1 MRNSQ
6 PFFSIGVTT
15 YNRQAFLEETLKSLL
30 EQSYQN
36 YEIIIGN
43 DCVEKPLT
51 EKLLGLHDKRL
62 RIINHKKNLGE
73 LGNMNSLLKLAKGRY
88 FIWIF
93 DDDPCS
99 PSLLRIAE
107 KNIRKF
113 NYPLA
118 VYPSFKHVYGS
129 KEVIFRSPK
138 NEIGFLIPGKK
149 FVNSYFLKKI
159 KILGCCGFYNTKY
172 LKKIGGVQKLSESK
186 FALHSE
192 YLLIIKSALLKK
204 IAYIPEPL
212 LVTRSHCGSWSTN
225 NKDLRYFMQAGYRLI
240 EEAFG
245 IFSHQT
251 LAKDIVINMRVVIKF
266 ILASVVV
273 KIIETHNHFSNKEY
287 LFFTRNIKKII
298 LGNKTTKKS
307 FEVAQIIDDF
317 NKIIIFY
324 KIKAYI
330 KNIVT
335 SHKYDKLKTI
345 LKS

>member
-1 MRNSQ
+1 MILSNC
-6 PFFSIGVTT
+6 
-15 YNRQAFLEETLKSLL
+15 NRDNKPLL

-149 FVNSYFLKKI
+149 FVNSYFLKK
-159 KILGCCGFYNTKY
+159 
-172 LKKIGGVQKLSESK
+172 
-186 FALHSE
+186 
-192 YLLIIKSALLKK
+192 
-204 IAYIPEPL
+204 
-212 LVTRSHCGSWSTN
+212 
-225 NKDLRYFMQAGYRLI
+225 
-240 EEAFG
+240 
-245 IFSHQT
+245 
-251 LAKDIVINMRVVIKF
+251 
-266 ILASVVV
+266 
-273 KIIETHNHFSNKEY
+273 
-287 LFFTRNIKKII
+287 
-298 LGNKTTKKS
+298 
-307 FEVAQIIDDF
+307 
-317 NKIIIFY
+317 
-324 KIKAYI
+324 
-330 KNIVT
+330 
-335 SHKYDKLKTI
+335 
-345 LKS
+345 